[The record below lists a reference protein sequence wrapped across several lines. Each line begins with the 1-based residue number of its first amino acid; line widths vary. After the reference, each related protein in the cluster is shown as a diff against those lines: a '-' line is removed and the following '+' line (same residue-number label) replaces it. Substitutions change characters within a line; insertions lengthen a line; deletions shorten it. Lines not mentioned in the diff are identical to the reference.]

1 MKTAVYILM
10 INLTLIACT
19 TPAAP
24 EFDLRPSYLNE
35 VSRGWAFFSDGNY
48 GLASTSFR
56 IAIEADEQR
65 IWPEAHIGLGW
76 SLAMQDSLTKS
87 INNFNTALS
96 RQPLSAQDSL
106 SIFAGMSLAYRD
118 VTPPNFTLVRDNA
131 LAVLEKDPNFVF
143 EYKQSINADD
153 LRAVLAGAY
162 FNLSQYEE
170 AAAIADPDS
179 LLDPQSA
186 SYQTELLTKI
196 NLLIML
202 SREGE

>member
-1 MKTAVYILM
+1 MRTAVYILM
-10 INLTLIACT
+10 VALTLIACT

-24 EFDLRPSYLNE
+24 EFNLRPSYLNE
-35 VSRGWAFFSDGNY
+35 VFRGWAFFSDGNH

-56 IAIEADEQR
+56 IAKEADEQR
-65 IWPEAHIGLGW
+65 IWPEAYIGLGW

-87 INNFNTALS
+87 INNFKTALS
-96 RQPLSAQDSL
+96 RQPLSAKDSL

-118 VTPPNFTLVRDNA
+118 VTPPNFVLVRDNA

-170 AAAIADPDS
+170 AAAIADPAS
-179 LLDPQSA
+179 LLDPESA

>member
-24 EFDLRPSYLNE
+24 EFDLRPTYLNE
-35 VSRGWAFFSDGNY
+35 VSRGWTFFSNGNY

-65 IWPEAHIGLGW
+65 IWPEAYIGLGW
-76 SLAMQDSLTKS
+76 SLAMQDSLAKS

-96 RQPLSAQDSL
+96 MQLLSAQDSL

-153 LRAVLAGAY
+153 LRAVLAEAY
-162 FNLSQYEE
+162 FNLAQYEE

-179 LLDPQSA
+179 LLDPQST
-186 SYQTELLTKI
+186 SYQTELLTRI

>member
-1 MKTAVYILM
+1 MKTAVYIM
-10 INLTLIACT
+10 IIALTSIACT

-35 VSRGWAFFSDGNY
+35 VSRGWTFFSDGNY
-48 GLASTSFR
+48 GLASTNFR

-65 IWPEAHIGLGW
+65 IWLEAQIGLGW

-96 RQPLSAQDSL
+96 RQPSSQQDSL
-106 SIFAGMSLAYRD
+106 SIFAGLSLAYRD

-131 LAVLEKDPNFVF
+131 LIVLEKDPNFVF
-143 EYKQSINADD
+143 EYKLSINADD
-153 LRAVLAGAY
+153 LQAVLAEAY
-162 FNLSQYEE
+162 FNLNQYDE

-186 SYQTELLTKI
+186 SYQNDLLAKI